1 MRMRDL
7 VEFFTE
13 DKTWSFF
20 IRIKIKN
27 HFPFISPNFY
37 LAQIIIKLFNSF
49 TIARN
54 NKEQSGIVGKK
65 VWIWFKIVKE
75 TIHKNNFIIYP
86 REAMTIH
93 RNSCF
98 LSIRTFAIKLSLIRN
113 VAKCFGI
120 SYLVYRQNFLENVGV
135 RVILRE
141 NFAYVLNEWFLLI
154 YRKIIHS
161 LQIYI
166 KALTVFVGWY

>member
-1 MRMRDL
+1 MRDL

-54 NKEQSGIVGKK
+54 NKEQSGKLAKRFGSDLRLLKRP
-65 VWIWFKIVKE
+65 FTKI
-75 TIHKNNFIIYP
+75 T
-86 REAMTIH
+86 
-93 RNSCF
+93 
-98 LSIRTFAIKLSLIRN
+98 
-113 VAKCFGI
+113 
-120 SYLVYRQNFLENVGV
+120 
-135 RVILRE
+135 
-141 NFAYVLNEWFLLI
+141 LLFTQE
-154 YRKIIHS
+154 K
-161 LQIYI
+161 Q
-166 KALTVFVGWY
+166 